1 MKIQQQKMVL
11 QFGDDNRYWLGSSY
25 CYADSTFAYWGMYCV
40 YASSYVNG
48 GSTYISFG
56 LVGAPSYGV
65 RPVVSLQSD
74 VQLEASSNS
83 SKTYDIK

>member
-25 CYADSTFAYWGMYCV
+25 CGAYSNVANWGMYYV
-40 YASSYVNG
+40 YASGCVFG
-48 GSTYISFG
+48 GDAYYSLGGVDTPSF
-56 LVGAPSYGV
+56 GV

>member
-1 MKIQQQKMVL
+1 MVL

-25 CYADSTFAYWGMYCV
+25 CDAYSNHADWGMYFV
-40 YASSYVNG
+40 YASGYVNG
-48 GSTYISFG
+48 SDAYYSFG
-56 LVGAPSYGV
+56 YVSTPSYGV
-65 RPVVSLQSD
+65 RPVVSLQAD